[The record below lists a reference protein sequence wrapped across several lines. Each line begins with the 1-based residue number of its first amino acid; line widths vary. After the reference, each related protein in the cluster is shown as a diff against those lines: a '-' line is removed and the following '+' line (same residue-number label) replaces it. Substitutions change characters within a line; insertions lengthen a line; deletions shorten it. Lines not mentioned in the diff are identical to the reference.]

1 MHVSVFSQIK
11 DRRKSLDPIFHF
23 GRHTNVNALTAL
35 IQGLQT
41 DSFMKY
47 PKTSLVLSEKQKSY
61 GASVSLGTP
70 HG

>member
-11 DRRKSLDPIFHF
+11 DRRKSLDPIIHF

-47 PKTSLVLSEKQKSY
+47 PKTSLVLSEK
-61 GASVSLGTP
+61 
-70 HG
+70 